1 HAARGLGHAEVAILG
16 VTTQTQHEIPLAEM
30 AHRERLLGAP
40 LRHRSRRPRLDACT
54 LARGGAR
61 PCACLLWS
69 HRFPP
74 PMGRGAPH
82 PAVRYPGSPSRGI
95 GWWRAPRV
103 TRVWK
108 HNATRNCR
116 LTEIARSRTRGRP
129 KATVTTGQPTSLT
142 KLSCGITRHNDAT
155 GRSHYRTTTT
165 RLPLCA
171 GRPGASGTR
180 GSPVF

>member
-1 HAARGLGHAEVAILG
+1 LDPALEHVDHLERDVVVVELGDLLRLAWGHEADHVRLHHAARGLGHAEVAILG
-16 VTTQTQHEIPLAEM
+16 VTTQTQREIPLAEM

-40 LRHRSRRPRLDACT
+40 WRHRSGRPRLDACT

-95 GWWRAPRV
+95 GWGKSPGV
-103 TRVWK
+103 TRGWED
-108 HNATRNCR
+108 NATRNGAT
-116 LTEIARSRTRGRP
+116 TEIGRSRKRERP
-129 KATVTTGQPTSLT
+129 QEHV
-142 KLSCGITRHNDAT
+142 
-155 GRSHYRTTTT
+155 
-165 RLPLCA
+165 
-171 GRPGASGTR
+171 
-180 GSPVF
+180 